1 MSTQLGAVP
10 RVLIA
15 SAILLLIGSLVAAL
29 SNTIGPL
36 LVGRA
41 LQGLAMGFIPV
52 GISLIR
58 EVTPRQLASRS
69 IAAMSATLGVG
80 AAVGLPLAAWI
91 DEVSSWH
98 ALFWMEAGVA
108 LVMVILAAILVP
120 HLRDGVPGRFDIT
133 GGLGLTAG
141 LVLFLVGISKGNDWG
156 WATGRTVGAIVAGI
170 VVLVL
175 WAVFEL
181 RQREPLVD
189 LRTSA
194 ARPVLMTNIAAVAVG
209 FGMMAASVVMP
220 QLVQLPEVTGYG
232 MGLSVLQAG
241 LLMAPAGFAMML
253 AAVFS
258 TRVIA
263 QFGAKAALMV
273 GATVLGAGY
282 VLSFFL
288 MDAPWQLLVSSCV
301 CLAGVGIGYAAMP
314 TVILD
319 SVPGKEAASAV
330 GLNALMRSIGT
341 TLAAAVMATVLTSD
355 STSFGAFVLPTASA
369 FRWCF
374 LIAAAAAFLGVAIAA
389 TIPRVK
395 ARSSHRLDSELVG
408 ADPARGQ

>member
-1 MSTQLGAVP
+1 M
-10 RVLIA
+10 
-15 SAILLLIGSLVAAL
+15 
-29 SNTIGPL
+29 
-36 LVGRA
+36 
-41 LQGLAMGFIPV
+41 
-52 GISLIR
+52 
-58 EVTPRQLASRS
+58 
-69 IAAMSATLGVG
+69 
-80 AAVGLPLAAWI
+80 
-91 DEVSSWH
+91 
-98 ALFWMEAGVA
+98 
-108 LVMVILAAILVP
+108 
-120 HLRDGVPGRFDIT
+120 
-133 GGLGLTAG
+133 
-141 LVLFLVGISKGNDWG
+141 
-156 WATGRTVGAIVAGI
+156 
-170 VVLVL
+170 
-175 WAVFEL
+175 FEL